1 MSEYKGKY
9 AVTFEIE
16 IACEMSAFIL
26 SEYRRYFKSKNLS
39 GKDMQD
45 PDQAL
50 YWELVHLKNELY
62 SAETVEDVK
71 KIEDVFDNARK
82 HLKEIYEN
90 AM

>member
-45 PDQAL
+45 PRSGSVLGIGTSQKRTL
-50 YWELVHLKNELY
+50 QRKN
-62 SAETVEDVK
+62 SGRCQKDRRC
-71 KIEDVFDNARK
+71 FQ
-82 HLKEIYEN
+82 
-90 AM
+90 